1 MKTDAISGVYYPRF
15 ALACCLDWAWS
26 AETVPDVEEEERK
39 LHSYAMELD
48 ALRHTMHGIPSIY
61 D

>member
-1 MKTDAISGVYYPRF
+1 MSNDAIPVKYYPRF
-15 ALACCLDWAWS
+15 ALSCCLDWAWS
-26 AETVPDVEEEERK
+26 AETVPDVEDEERK

-48 ALRHTMHGIPSIY
+48 SQRHTMHGIPSIY